1 MMAVKLSPTQANWL
15 VVRAEPVASIDV
27 AHADTLEELARSMAQ
42 ARIML
47 CFAETKDPV
56 KDKLK
61 NFGLFQNLEKNVFS
75 RTWGGCQ
82 LASQILF
89 R

>member
-1 MMAVKLSPTQANWL
+1 
-15 VVRAEPVASIDV
+15 
-27 AHADTLEELARSMAQ
+27 MAQ

-47 CFAETKDPV
+47 CLAETKDPV

-75 RTWGGCQ
+75 RTWGGCP